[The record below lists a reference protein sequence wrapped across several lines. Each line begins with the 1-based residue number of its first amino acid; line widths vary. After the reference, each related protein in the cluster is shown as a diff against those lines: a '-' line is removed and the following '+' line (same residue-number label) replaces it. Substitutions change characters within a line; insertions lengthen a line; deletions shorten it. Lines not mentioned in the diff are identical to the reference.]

1 MTMLTH
7 HWWPTNFFSSFH
19 LCILNQAEL
28 VVLSQRQW
36 RGRRKEHCPPRGRTR
51 FRFLSSFSISPAFD
65 AILLS
70 GFSAWLSHHFLIR
83 GCVNSLQ
90 LTSECPA
97 STHFSILIRRC
108 FFITPTAAGMAAGR
122 IIVWTPPR
130 QQWLNSGC
138 SRGTSWF
145 FCTELTVY
153 LEPGALTG
161 TAHMVFSLSL
171 RPPYS
176 RAVTREEIKRNQM
189 LKSLLWQRLLE
200 NQIKWSCSG
209 IPYRHSYYDQYQ
221 GVQSY
226 GCTAVRNK

>member
-1 MTMLTH
+1 MEGKKEWAL
-7 HWWPTNFFSSFH
+7 S
-19 LCILNQAEL
+19 
-28 VVLSQRQW
+28 SQRKDTISLPQLLFHFSCFWCYFTQW
-36 RGRRKEHCPPRGRTR
+36 
-51 FRFLSSFSISPAFD
+51 FLCLTFPS
-65 AILLS
+65 LS
-70 GFSAWLSHHFLIR
+70 DQRLCKIFT
-83 GCVNSLQ
+83 VNLWMS
-90 LTSECPA
+90 CK
-97 STHFSILIRRC
+97 HIFSILIRRW
-108 FFITPTAAGMAAGR
+108 FFITSTAAGMAAGR

-171 RPPYS
+171 RPPYP

-200 NQIKWSCSG
+200 NPIKWSCSG

-221 GVQSY
+221 GVQSH